1 MARSSSGES
10 VIERVVRIF
19 DAFDPE
25 TERLSVGD
33 LARRA
38 GLPGSTASRLIDQL
52 VDHGLLHR
60 DSEGLVGMGMRMW
73 ELASR
78 ASPTRGLREAAL
90 PFLEDIHA
98 VVGHHAQLGV
108 LDGTEVLF
116 LERLSAPE
124 AVVNLTFVAGR
135 LPTHASSSGL
145 VLLAHAPPQVQE
157 RVLGRRLRRYTD
169 TTPVDPQGLRRL
181 LAEIR
186 RTGQVHCPGYVHPDA
201 AGLAVPV
208 RDHRDSVVAAVSVV
222 VPNDAAAVQ
231 TLPMLH
237 AAARGIGRALRVG
250 RPDGG

>member
-38 GLPGSTASRLIDQL
+38 DLPGSTASRLIDQL
-52 VDHGLLHR
+52 VGHGLLHR
-60 DSEGLVGMGMRMW
+60 DAEGLVGMGVRMW

-145 VLLAHAPPQVQE
+145 VLLAHAPPALQE
-157 RVLGRRLRRYTD
+157 RVLTRRLHRYTD
-169 TTPVDPQGLRRL
+169 ATPVDPQALRRL
-181 LAEIR
+181 LADVR
-186 RTGQVHCPGYVHPDA
+186 RTGQVHTPGFVHPDA

-208 RDHRDSVVAAVSVV
+208 RDHKDSVVAAVSVV
-222 VPNDAAAVQ
+222 VPNDASAVQ
-231 TLPMLH
+231 ALPMLH

-250 RPDGG
+250 RQGAG

>member
-10 VIERVVRIF
+10 VIERVVRLF

-38 GLPGSTASRLIDQL
+38 DLPSSTASRLIDQL
-52 VDHGLLHR
+52 VGHGLLHR
-60 DSEGLVGMGMRMW
+60 DSEGLVGMGVRMW

-108 LDGTEVLF
+108 REGTEVLF
-116 LERLSAPE
+116 LERLSAPS
-124 AVVNLTFVAGR
+124 AVVNMTFVAGR
-135 LPTHASSSGL
+135 LPMHASSSGL
-145 VLLAHAPPQVQE
+145 VLLAHSPPEVQE
-157 RVLGRRLRRYTD
+157 RILGRRLRRYTD
-169 TTPVDPQGLRRL
+169 ATPVDPHELRRL
-181 LAEIR
+181 LAEVR
-186 RTGQVHCPGYVHPDA
+186 RSGHVHCPGFVHPDA

-208 RDHRDSVVAAVSVV
+208 RNHRDVVVAAVSVV
-222 VPNDAAAVQ
+222 VPNDASAVQ
-231 TLPMLH
+231 TLPALRT
-237 AAARGIGRALRVG
+237 AARGIGRALRVG
-250 RPDGG
+250 RAVQT

>member
-1 MARSSSGES
+1 MARSTSGES

-33 LARRA
+33 LSRRA
-38 GLPGSTASRLIDQL
+38 GLPSSTASRLIDQL
-52 VDHGLLHR
+52 VAHGLLHR
-60 DSEGLVGMGMRMW
+60 DAEGLVGMGVRMW

-116 LERLSAPE
+116 LERLSAPQ
-124 AVVNLTFVAGR
+124 AVINLTFVAGR
-135 LPTHASSSGL
+135 LPMHVSSSGL
-145 VLLAHAPPQVQE
+145 VLLAHAPPELQE
-157 RVLGRRLRRYTD
+157 RLLTRPMRAFTD
-169 TTPVDPQGLRRL
+169 TTPVDPRVLRSL
-181 LAEIR
+181 LADIR
-186 RTGQVHCPGYVHPDA
+186 RSGHVYCPGFVHPDA

-208 RDHRDSVVAAVSVV
+208 RDHRDAVVAAVSVV
-222 VPNDAAAVQ
+222 VPNDPAALQ
-231 TLPMLH
+231 TLPMLR
-237 AAARGIGRALRVG
+237 AAARGIGRALRWG
-250 RPDGG
+250 RQATD

>member
-10 VIERVVRIF
+10 IIERVVRIF

-33 LARRA
+33 LSRRA
-38 GLPGSTASRLIDQL
+38 GLPSSTASRLIDQL
-52 VDHGLLHR
+52 VGHGLLHR
-60 DSEGLVGMGMRMW
+60 DSEGLVGMGVRMW

-108 LDGTEVLF
+108 RDGMDVLF
-116 LERLSAPE
+116 LERLSTPT

-135 LPTHASSSGL
+135 LPMHVSSSGL
-145 VLLAHAPPQVQE
+145 VLLAHAPPEVQE
-157 RVLGRRLRRYTD
+157 RVLSRRLRAFTD
-169 TTPVDPQGLRRL
+169 TTPVDPKALRII
-181 LAEIR
+181 LADIR
-186 RTGQVHCPGYVHPDA
+186 RSGHVYCPGFVHPAA

-208 RDHRDSVVAAVSVV
+208 RDHRDAVVAAVSVV
-222 VPNDAAAVQ
+222 VPNDAGAVQ
-231 TLPMLH
+231 TLPMLR
-237 AAARGIGRALRVG
+237 AAARGVGRALRVG
-250 RPDGG
+250 RSAPM